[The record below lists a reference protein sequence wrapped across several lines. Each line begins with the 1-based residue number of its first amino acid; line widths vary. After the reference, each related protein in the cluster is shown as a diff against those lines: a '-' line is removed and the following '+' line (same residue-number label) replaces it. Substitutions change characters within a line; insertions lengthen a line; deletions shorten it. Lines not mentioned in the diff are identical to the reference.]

1 MAELMNEKFEIR
13 LLFARKIKGKK
24 QDIDLERD

>member
-13 LLFARKIKGKK
+13 LLLARKIKGKK